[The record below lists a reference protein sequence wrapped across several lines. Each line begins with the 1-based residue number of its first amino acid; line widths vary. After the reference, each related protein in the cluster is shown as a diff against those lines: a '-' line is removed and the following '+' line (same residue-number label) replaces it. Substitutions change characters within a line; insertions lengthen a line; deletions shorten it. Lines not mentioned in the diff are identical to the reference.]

1 MGNSM
6 KPTGAIRRIDDLGRV
21 IIPKAVRQSAHIGE
35 GDPLEIFLYEG
46 GVLFKKYAPSYRGEL
61 SNALHDAADYYK
73 DCRGD
78 QLIAIRLNEI
88 AKEIQTLLA
97 EKDD

>member
-1 MGNSM
+1 MNNHM
-6 KPTGAIRRIDDLGRV
+6 KPIGTIRHVDELGRV
-21 IIPKAVRQSAHIGE
+21 VIPKGARQSAHIRE
-35 GDPLEIFLYEG
+35 GDPLEVFLYEG

-61 SNALHDAADYYK
+61 SNALHDAAEYYRNI
-73 DCRGD
+73 RGD

>member
-1 MGNSM
+1 MNNRM
-6 KPTGAIRRIDDLGRV
+6 KPTGLIRHIDDLGRV
-21 IIPKAVRQSAHIGE
+21 VIPKEIRQKVHIRV

-61 SNALHDAADYYK
+61 SNALHDAAEYYRNS
-73 DCRGD
+73 RGD

>member
-1 MGNSM
+1 MNDHM
-6 KPTGAIRRIDDLGRV
+6 KSTGIIRRIDDLGRV
-21 IIPKAVRQSAHIGE
+21 VIPKEIRQNAHIRE
-35 GDPLEIFLYEG
+35 GDPLEIFLHDG

-61 SNALHDAADYYK
+61 SNALHDAAEYY
-73 DCRGD
+73 RNVRED

>member
-1 MGNSM
+1 MNNSM
-6 KPTGAIRRIDDLGRV
+6 KTTGIIRRIDDLGRV
-21 IIPKAVRQSAHIGE
+21 VIPKEIRQRAHFGE
-35 GDPLEIFLYEG
+35 GDPLEIYLYDG
-46 GVLFKKYAPSYRGEL
+46 GVLFKKYASSYRGEL
-61 SNALHDAADYYK
+61 SNALHDAADYYRY
-73 DCRGD
+73 CRGE

>member
-1 MGNSM
+1 MNNSM
-6 KPTGAIRRIDDLGRV
+6 KPTGLIRHIDDLGRV
-21 IIPKAVRQSAHIGE
+21 VIPKEIRQRIHIVD
-35 GDPLEIFLYEG
+35 GDPLEIFYYEG

-61 SNALHDAADYYK
+61 SNALHDAAEYYR

-88 AKEIQTLLA
+88 AKEIRTLLA

>member
-1 MGNSM
+1 MNNSM
-6 KPTGAIRRIDDLGRV
+6 KQTGIIRRIDDLGRV
-21 IIPKAVRQSAHIGE
+21 VIPKEIRRSIHIGE

-46 GVLFKKYAPSYRGEL
+46 GVFFKKYATTYRGEL
-61 SNALHDAADYYK
+61 SNALHDAAEYYR

-78 QLIAIRLNEI
+78 QRIATRLNEI
-88 AKEIQTLLA
+88 AKEIRTLLA

>member
-6 KPTGAIRRIDDLGRV
+6 KPTGAIRRVDDLGRV
-21 IIPKAVRQSAHIGE
+21 FIPETVRQSAHIRK
-35 GDPLEIFLYEG
+35 GDPLEIFLCEG
-46 GVLFKKYAPSYRGEL
+46 GLLFKKYAPSYRGEL
-61 SNALHDAADYYK
+61 SNALHDAAEYYRNS
-73 DCRGD
+73 RGD